1 MACADVN
8 GDGFAD
14 VVTGNGAG
22 ALCEMRV
29 FDAKLGFKLT
39 SMATVGPVG
48 FRGGIFVAAG
58 DLTGDGKAE
67 LIAGLDQGSVPQVTV
82 IRGGSQL
89 GVSRTFLA
97 MDASFRGGV
106 RVGVA
111 SAGGAFPS
119 IITGNG
125 AGVPAQIN
133 VFDGRTFAR
142 LDTFFSLLE
151 GDEGVFV

>member
-1 MACADVN
+1 
-8 GDGFAD
+8 
-14 VVTGNGAG
+14 
-22 ALCEMRV
+22 
-29 FDAKLGFKLT
+29 
-39 SMATVGPVG
+39 MATVGPVG

-89 GVSRTFLA
+89 GASRTFLA
-97 MDASFRGGV
+97 MDALFRGGV

-111 SAGGAFPS
+111 STGGAYPS